1 MWLTA
6 LTRPSVATYE
16 RLIRQPH
23 APARSAYTSVFI
35 SSLIGGSISSL
46 VPFVSQLAQ
55 QQPVDTG
62 LLLAIPVTSMVT
74 MLVWVTFVGC
84 TQGIARL
91 LRGEGTHTQAA
102 YACAL
107 FSAPLT
113 IVVSML
119 ALIPRSGFLLLC
131 LYVYWCVLYVVA
143 VQAVNRMSWIRA
155 VTAVLMAVLLV
166 SCMVLSVV
174 VLRSFSTG

>member
-1 MWLTA
+1 
-6 LTRPSVATYE
+6 
-16 RLIRQPH
+16 
-23 APARSAYTSVFI
+23 
-35 SSLIGGSISSL
+35 
-46 VPFVSQLAQ
+46 
-55 QQPVDTG
+55 
-62 LLLAIPVTSMVT
+62 MVT
-74 MLVWVTFVGC
+74 VLVWVTFVGC

-143 VQAVNRMSWIRA
+143 VQAVNRMSRIKA

-166 SCMVLSVV
+166 SCMVLSVI